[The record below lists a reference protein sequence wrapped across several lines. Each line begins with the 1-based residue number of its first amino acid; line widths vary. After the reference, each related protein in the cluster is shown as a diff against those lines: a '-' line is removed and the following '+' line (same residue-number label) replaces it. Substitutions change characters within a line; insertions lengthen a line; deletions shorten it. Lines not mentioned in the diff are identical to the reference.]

1 MVLVDS
7 KKIQGEKSKL
17 QVCAL
22 IYSLVNVFSIRLIYK
37 KYLLKYLNIYI
48 FTLEIIPV
56 AWVG

>member
-37 KYLLKYLNIYI
+37 KYLSI
-48 FTLEIIPV
+48 FSH
-56 AWVG
+56 